1 MSIIDYVLKITS
13 KFDSNGF
20 KNLASNLTETQ
31 RNILKIS
38 TMTAPIFASMTNMA
52 VNFGRQLLESSKNL
66 GAYESRFYAITGD
79 QKSANEELEWTFN
92 LARRTATNINTL
104 TDAYSIF
111 YATARKSLGQENTR
125 LIMQDWAEIARVT
138 HLSGD
143 AFGRVMYAM
152 RELSSKG
159 AIYADDI
166 KRQLG
171 SAVPNAIEHAR
182 KAAED
187 LGITGT
193 DWWEKLQ
200 EAAKNNQ
207 PLVNKFMIQF
217 TKHAHEALASPE
229 ALRESLTKTDSALQN
244 LSNSWEF
251 LKMSIA
257 RSEAFKRLVKL
268 FGEFV
273 LWLNEA
279 VKHTEF
285 IKQVLIAFVSV
296 WITLLT
302 YQVFAFFVMLKTQLG
317 EVNIM
322 LAGIPM
328 LIGLI
333 VMGIIQIITH
343 WDTCKKN
350 LAISWAWLKKY
361 SSWILGILAIILGVI
376 GLFNPVMWIGAI
388 IAALGWLVNVIVKN
402 WDTIK
407 DTCSK
412 GLQWIWKGVV
422 WLVDKLYD
430 YIMWVPKT
438 VALVIKKILEY
449 FDILDDHPLLKKILG
464 ISQLK
469 LSEIPKAITEE
480 TKVTKTQTKTTLDIN
495 VNGKNISTSNAT
507 DVNDG
512 IDKNQYAIFK
522 EMKRNIRPTK

>member
-13 KFDSNGF
+13 KFDSKGF
-20 KNLASNLTETQ
+20 KNLTSNLTETQ

-52 VNFGRQLLESSKNL
+52 VNFGKQLLESSKNL

-79 QKSANEELEWTFN
+79 QKSAHEELQWTFD

-125 LIMQDWAEIARVT
+125 LIMEDWAEIARVT

-200 EAAKNNQ
+200 KEAKNNQ

-229 ALRESLTKTDSALQN
+229 ALRESLSKTDSTLQA
-244 LSNSWEF
+244 LSNTWEIF
-251 LKMSIA
+251 KM
-257 RSEAFKRLVKL
+257 RLVQTEAFKKL
-268 FGEFV
+268 IRMLQNFV
-273 LWLNEA
+273 IWLDKISQN
-279 VKHTEF
+279 TEL
-285 IKQVLIAFVSV
+285 IKQIVIAFVTI

-302 YQVFAFFVMLKTQLG
+302 FQVAGFFAMLIANLST
-317 EVNIM
+317 VNVM
-322 LAGIPM
+322 LAGIPI

-333 VMGIIQIITH
+333 VMGIMQIVMH
-343 WDTCKKN
+343 WKQINKK
-350 LAISWAWLKKY
+350 IEETPEWLKIVLSALNPIFSLIFSINKLMEFWKENGEEISTEFELFFTFLKEDVDALIKKTKDFFKDLSEKLKELY
-361 SSWILGILAIILGVI
+361 NNKVFRALLALLTAGTSE
-376 GLFNPVMWIGAI
+376 L
-388 IAALGWLVNVIVKN
+388 
-402 WDTIK
+402 TIK
-407 DTCSK
+407 VAEIAEDKIKEINKKTNESKLPKVDTK
-412 GLQWIWKGVV
+412 PKLLHEV
-422 WLVDKLYD
+422 VDK
-430 YIMWVPKT
+430 K
-438 VALVIKKILEY
+438 
-449 FDILDDHPLLKKILG
+449 
-464 ISQLK
+464 Q
-469 LSEIPKAITEE
+469 
-480 TKVTKTQTKTTLDIN
+480 LDIII
-495 VNGKNISTSNAT
+495 KTDMATSALSSP
-507 DVNDG
+507 VG
-512 IDKNQYAIFK
+512 LGPAMVPLK
-522 EMKRNIRPTK
+522 ELLWKEVKRVVSRYE

>member
-20 KNLASNLTETQ
+20 KNLTSNLTETQ

-125 LIMQDWAEIARVT
+125 LIMEDWAEIARVT

-200 EAAKNNQ
+200 DTAKNNQ

-229 ALRESLTKTDSALQN
+229 ALRESLSKTDSTLQA
-244 LSNSWEF
+244 LSNTWEIF
-251 LKMSIA
+251 KM
-257 RSEAFKRLVKL
+257 RLVQTEAFKKL
-268 FGEFV
+268 IRM
-273 LWLNEA
+273 LQN
-279 VKHTEF
+279 
-285 IKQVLIAFVSV
+285 FVS
-296 WITLLT
+296 LD
-302 YQVFAFFVMLKTQLG
+302 
-317 EVNIM
+317 N
-322 LAGIPM
+322 
-328 LIGLI
+328 LI
-333 VMGIIQIITH
+333 
-343 WDTCKKN
+343 
-350 LAISWAWLKKY
+350 SFS
-361 SSWILGILAIILGVI
+361 SSW
-376 GLFNPVMWIGAI
+376 FF
-388 IAALGWLVNVIVKN
+388 
-402 WDTIK
+402 
-407 DTCSK
+407 C
-412 GLQWIWKGVV
+412 
-422 WLVDKLYD
+422 
-430 YIMWVPKT
+430 
-438 VALVIKKILEY
+438 
-449 FDILDDHPLLKKILG
+449 
-464 ISQLK
+464 
-469 LSEIPKAITEE
+469 
-480 TKVTKTQTKTTLDIN
+480 
-495 VNGKNISTSNAT
+495 NA
-507 DVNDG
+507 NC
-512 IDKNQYAIFK
+512 
-522 EMKRNIRPTK
+522 